1 MKIRS
6 MTAIFG
12 KLDRARLELGDGLN
26 LICAPNEGGKS
37 TWCAFWQAMLYGFD
51 TRERDRKGHLAEKN
65 RYQPWSGAPMAGELE
80 VEWRGRDI
88 TIRRGPKNG
97 APFAAFSAV
106 YTGTEE
112 PVPGLTADTCG
123 ELLTGVGREVF
134 QRSAFLGSGGDL
146 SVTAAPELERRIAAL
161 VSSGQ
166 EDVSFSQTQ
175 ARLREWLNRRRVN
188 KSVGQIPKLEQELSQ
203 VEEQAEALSA
213 LCGEIARLEET
224 VRTLERERADAL
236 SRLRRSRQ
244 AAQNQLDQT
253 RQEARSALDEAR
265 EQLEQLEQYGPLPP
279 KDRLKQAQGELQYLK
294 VLEEEI
300 RQAEADHKAAEDH
313 YVQTQIAIQDQHF
326 PGLTGE
332 EALAQVHKDLDQH
345 RCCLARAKKKALWA
359 KLLPLLGLLAA
370 AGSGAAG
377 YFVQK
382 QPVGLPLAAGA
393 AVFVLTLIF
402 SGVCRSK
409 ARGLKDRGEKI
420 LARYGVGDPDALLP
434 LAEDY
439 QARRRAADQAAE
451 QLKAVRGALNDRRAR
466 RENSQADLL
475 RFARSFAPQVS
486 SLFGVSAA
494 LSRALGLDHEAEL
507 ARQRV
512 AERRRRLDDLPQQAG
527 GAAVQDDPALTRTAA
542 RLDQARQALDQ
553 ALGRQAALGDPA
565 ALCARREQLQQQ
577 LEQRRQ
583 EHQALTLALSAL
595 EQANARLQERFS
607 PALNRLAGEYLSRLT
622 GQRYRRVSFTRE
634 LEGSA
639 ATANDLS
646 PRSALSL
653 SRGTADQLYLSL
665 RLAVCR
671 LCLPEK
677 PPIVLDDALAAF
689 DDQRLGYALD
699 LLRELAEE
707 QQILLFTC
715 HRREGTLLA
724 GDPAVKQLTLQT

>member
-1 MKIRS
+1 MKIRT

-188 KSVGQIPKLEQELSQ
+188 KSVGQIPKLEQ
-203 VEEQAEALSA
+203 
-213 LCGEIARLEET
+213 
-224 VRTLERERADAL
+224 
-236 SRLRRSRQ
+236 
-244 AAQNQLDQT
+244 
-253 RQEARSALDEAR
+253 
-265 EQLEQLEQYGPLPP
+265 YGPLPP
-279 KDRLKQAQGELQYLK
+279 KGRLKQAQGELQYLK
-294 VLEEEI
+294 VLDEEI

-345 RCCLARAKKKALWA
+345 RSCLAQAEKKALWA

-370 AGSGAAG
+370 AGGGAFG
-377 YFVQK
+377 YFVQG

-409 ARGLKDRGEKI
+409 VRGLKDRGEKI
-420 LARYGVGDPDALLP
+420 LARYGVSDPEALLP

-451 QLKAVRGALNDRRAR
+451 QLKSVRGALNDRRAR

-639 ATANDLS
+639 ATADDLS

-689 DDQRLGYALD
+689 DDQRLGQALD
-699 LLRELAEE
+699 LLQELAQD
-707 QQILLFTC
+707 QQVLLFTC
-715 HRREGTLLA
+715 HRREGELLTGTPGVTKLA
-724 GDPAVKQLTLQT
+724 LP

>member
-26 LICAPNEGGKS
+26 LIYAPNEGGKS

-51 TRERDRKGHLAEKN
+51 TRERDRKGRLAEKN

-80 VEWRGRDI
+80 LEWRGRNI
-88 TIRRGPKNG
+88 TVRRGPKNG
-97 APFAAFSAV
+97 APFAAFAAV

-134 QRSAFLGSGGDL
+134 QRSAFLGNGGDL

-188 KSVGQIPKLEQELSQ
+188 KSVGEIPKLEQELSQ
-203 VEEQAEALSA
+203 VEEQLAQRSA
-213 LCGEIARLEET
+213 LCGEIAHLEQT
-224 VRTLERERADAL
+224 VRALEGQRADAL
-236 SRLRRSRQ
+236 SRLRRSRM
-244 AAQNQLDQT
+244 AAQSQLDQT
-253 RQEARSALDEAR
+253 RQQAQAALDEAQDQFS
-265 EQLEQLEQYGPLPP
+265 QLEKYGPLPT

-294 VLEEEI
+294 VLDEEI

-332 EALAQVHKDLDQH
+332 EALNQVHKDLDQH
-345 RCCLARAKKKALWA
+345 RDCLARAGKKTLWA
-359 KLLPLLGLLAA
+359 RLLPLIGLLAA
-370 AGSGAAG
+370 AGGGAVG

-382 QPVGLPLAAGA
+382 QPPWLPLIAGA
-393 AVFVLTLIF
+393 AVFVLTLMV
-402 SGVCRSK
+402 SGVCRGK
-409 ARGLKDRGEKI
+409 ARSLNEKGEKI
-420 LARYGVGDPDALLP
+420 LARYGVGDPAALLP

-451 QLKAVRGALNDRRAR
+451 QLKAVRGALNDRQAR

-486 SLFGVSAA
+486 GLFGVSAA
-494 LSRALGLDHEAEL
+494 LSRALGLDHELEL

-512 AERRRRLDDLPQQAG
+512 AERRRRLADLPQQAG
-527 GAAVQDDPALTRTAA
+527 GGAVQEDPALAQTTVQ
-542 RLDQARQALDQ
+542 LNEARQALDQ

-565 ALCARREQLQQQ
+565 ALCARREQLQARLARLQ
-577 LEQRRQ
+577 Q
-583 EHQALTLALSAL
+583 EHQALTLALSTL
-595 EQANARLQERFS
+595 EEANAQLQERFS
-607 PALNRLAGEYLSRLT
+607 PALNQLAGEYLARLT
-622 GQRYRRVSFTRE
+622 GERYRRVSFTRE

-639 ATANDLS
+639 ATADDLS

-689 DDQRLGYALD
+689 DDQRLGQALD
-699 LLRELAEE
+699 LLQELAQD
-707 QQILLFTC
+707 QQVLLFTC
-715 HRREGTLLA
+715 HRREGELLTGTPGVTKLA
-724 GDPAVKQLTLQT
+724 LP

>member
-1 MKIRS
+1 MLVAVS
-6 MTAIFG
+6 
-12 KLDRARLELGDGLN
+12 L
-26 LICAPNEGGKS
+26 LIQFA
-37 TWCAFWQAMLYGFD
+37 L
-51 TRERDRKGHLAEKN
+51 LAV
-65 RYQPWSGAPMAGELE
+65 M
-80 VEWRGRDI
+80 VF
-88 TIRRGPKNG
+88 T
-97 APFAAFSAV
+97 FSEHIQNFYWV
-106 YTGTEE
+106 CI
-112 PVPGLTADTCG
+112 LM
-123 ELLTGVGREVF
+123 
-134 QRSAFLGSGGDL
+134 
-146 SVTAAPELERRIAAL
+146 SVAAAL
-161 VSSGQ
+161 AIVGSRMEPAYKIAWLLVILPFPVFGGIFYLFIGGGRVS
-166 EDVSFSQTQ
+166 
-175 ARLREWLNRRRVN
+175 NRR
-188 KSVGQIPKLEQELSQ
+188 Q
-203 VEEQAEALSA
+203 
-213 LCGEIARLEET
+213 
-224 VRTLERERADAL
+224 
-236 SRLRRSRQ
+236 RRMQ
-244 AAQNQLDQT
+244 GIWD
-253 RQEARSALDEAR
+253 RS
-265 EQLEQLEQYGPLPP
+265 
-279 KDRLKQAQGELQYLK
+279 
-294 VLEEEI
+294 I
-300 RQAEADHKAAEDH
+300 
-313 YVQTQIAIQDQHF
+313 
-326 PGLTGE
+326 
-332 EALAQVHKDLDQH
+332 
-345 RCCLARAKKKALWA
+345 KALE
-359 KLLPLLGLLAA
+359 PD
-370 AGSGAAG
+370 
-377 YFVQK
+377 F
-382 QPVGLPLAAGA
+382 
-393 AVFVLTLIF
+393 
-402 SGVCRSK
+402 K
-409 ARGLKDRGEKI
+409 AD
-420 LARYGVGDPDALLP
+420 DLLP

-639 ATANDLS
+639 ATADDLS

-689 DDQRLGYALD
+689 DDQRLGQALD
-699 LLRELAEE
+699 LLQELAQD
-707 QQILLFTC
+707 QQVLLFTC
-715 HRREGTLLA
+715 HRREGELLTGTPGVTKLA
-724 GDPAVKQLTLQT
+724 LP

>member
-26 LICAPNEGGKS
+26 LIYAPNEGGKS
-37 TWCAFWQAMLYGFD
+37 TWCAFWRAMLYGFD
-51 TRERDRKGHLAEKN
+51 TRERDRKGRLAEKN
-65 RYQPWSGAPMAGELE
+65 RYQPWSGAPMAGELGLD
-80 VEWRGRDI
+80 WRGRNI

-97 APFAAFSAV
+97 APFAAFAAV

-134 QRSAFLGSGGDL
+134 ERSAFLGNGGDL

-188 KSVGQIPKLEQELSQ
+188 KSVGEIPKLEQELSQ
-203 VEEQAEALSA
+203 VEEQLAQRSA
-213 LCGEIARLEET
+213 LCGEIAHLEQT
-224 VRTLERERADAL
+224 VRALEGQRADAL
-236 SRLRRSRQ
+236 SRLRRSRL
-244 AAQNQLDQT
+244 AAQSQLDQT
-253 RQEARSALDEAR
+253 RQEAQAALDEAQDQLS
-265 EQLEQLEQYGPLPP
+265 QLEKYGPLPT
-279 KDRLKQAQGELQYLK
+279 KERLKQAQGELQYLK
-294 VLEEEI
+294 VLDEEI

-332 EALAQVHKDLDQH
+332 EALNQVHRDLDQH
-345 RCCLARAKKKALWA
+345 RDCLARAGKKTLWA
-359 KLLPLLGLLAA
+359 RLLPLLGLVAA
-370 AGSGAAG
+370 AGGGAVG

-382 QPVGLPLAAGA
+382 QLLGLPLIAGA
-393 AVFVLTLIF
+393 AVFVLTLIV
-402 SGVCRSK
+402 SGVCRGK
-409 ARGLKDRGEKI
+409 ARSLKDRGEKI
-420 LARYGVGDPDALLP
+420 LARYGVSDPADLLP

-451 QLKAVRGALNDRRAR
+451 QLKAVRGALNDRQAR

-494 LSRALGLDHEAEL
+494 LSRALGLDHELEL

-512 AERRRRLDDLPQQAG
+512 AERRRRLADLPQQAG
-527 GAAVQDDPALTRTAA
+527 GGAVQEDPALAQTTVQ
-542 RLDQARQALDQ
+542 LNEARQALDQ

-565 ALCARREQLQQQ
+565 ALCARREQLQARLARLQ
-577 LEQRRQ
+577 Q
-583 EHQALTLALSAL
+583 EHQALTLALSTL
-595 EQANARLQERFS
+595 EEANAQLQERFS
-607 PALNRLAGEYLSRLT
+607 PALNQLAGDYLARLT
-622 GQRYRRVSFTRE
+622 GERYRRVSFDRT

-639 ATANDLS
+639 ATEDDLS
-646 PRSALSL
+646 PRSALYL
-653 SRGTADQLYLSL
+653 SRGTADQLYLAL

-689 DDQRLGYALD
+689 DDQRLGCALD
-699 LLRELAEE
+699 LLRELAED
-707 QQILLFTC
+707 QQVLLFTC
-715 HRREGTLLA
+715 HKREGELLTGTPGVTKLA
-724 GDPAVKQLTLQT
+724 LP